1 MHIQVLC
8 GETRHTSDDYGQQLL
23 LHMLGEYTYRDMC
36 HSNRNDGR
44 LSLYVCT
51 IWEFKL
57 ANAIMDMKPAVLSKF
72 DRERIE
78 RST

>member
-1 MHIQVLC
+1 MQILC
-8 GETRHTSDDYGQQLL
+8 GETRHTSDDYGQQLSL
-23 LHMLGEYTYRDMC
+23 RMLREYMYGDMC
-36 HSNRNDGR
+36 HSNRNDGCP
-44 LSLYVCT
+44 SSYICT